1 MRHRIATGGLALCA
15 TAICAAL
22 GAQDGDTPKGTA
34 GGPCQ
39 ASLEVC
45 NLPLSCED
53 GVLDGSTDSYM
64 PPAPREVATA
74 AAIGL
79 AARLKSIYGECQ
91 AGHFGRVY
99 EAHARDIE
107 SLAVRQPKTE
117 HATSAEIRS
126 LKRVR
131 AALYADTVVEL
142 RALAGAAPSPEYL
155 AAYQAREAVLDG
167 VVSSLSA
174 IQQMRAAE
182 RLAVCEVL
190 AAYER

>member
-1 MRHRIATGGLALCA
+1 MRHRIETGGLALCA
-15 TAICAAL
+15 TVMCAAL
-22 GAQDGDTPKGTA
+22 AAQDADTQT
-34 GGPCQ
+34 GPAFGLCE
-39 ASLEVC
+39 ACLEVC
-45 NLPLSCED
+45 SLPLSCED
-53 GVLDGSTDSYM
+53 AVLDGSTDSYM

-74 AAIGL
+74 AAISL
-79 AARLKSIYGECQ
+79 AAKLKSIYGEYQ

-107 SLAVRQPKTE
+107 SLAARQPKTE

-131 AALYADTVVEL
+131 AALYADTAVGL
-142 RALAGAAPSPEYL
+142 QALARAAPSPEYL

-167 VVSSLSA
+167 VISSLSA
-174 IQQMRAAE
+174 MQQMRAAE

-190 AAYER
+190 SAYQR